1 MRRPENKVIWRM
13 DQKIVALI
21 ALSSI
26 LAISQY
32 TNSLWIPARTD
43 LKVSKRTSSSLTIDW
58 CPVNASV
65 VGYRVRYRR
74 NDISPIV
81 PVNSRCTPAS
91 NGTAV
96 QQFCMKHSMNYSS
109 IFVCNDKTTVR
120 LKNLTLYTF
129 YWIEVTAFTYKSFA
143 NKSSR
148 IINHTDEGIPSSPPV
163 NVTAYVHNS
172 TTICV
177 AWLPVPRE
185 NRNGRIIKYHLD
197 MNNGGSH
204 TPYKYVYVSEGEE
217 DIAQNVTVYGLRKYT
232 SYTVKVSAKTSKG
245 FSRASNDIKVTTAE
259 DAPDKAPTNLTVIKV
274 TADSIQISWQPVPRE
289 SLNGK
294 LCGYKIR
301 WKEEKAEH
309 YTYQELRIKGPS
321 AGRKKRAVDYLDHPP
336 TNFTLRNLTVY
347 TNYSVEIAAHTGAE
361 EGLGPYSQAYFMSG
375 EGVPTYPPRNVTAYN
390 TSAHEIRVEW
400 IPPVQEKIHGE
411 LAGFDVT
418 FMPSHNESSIHHM
431 MIFGS
436 KREVYLSSLTVFTFY
451 NITVAAFTKVGIGNA
466 SDMIQTRTDE
476 STPEVPPENF
486 TAESRSFDSIN
497 VSWKPVPIKLQR
509 GIIIGY
515 KLEVNSSNTVFHR
528 FPWNV
533 TSTVIG
539 NLQMFIEYK
548 LHVRAF
554 TRKGDG
560 PWSHV
565 IPLRTKN
572 RAPSVIP
579 TNVTA
584 TPIGTTS
591 VHLTWAIRGLERGFI
606 LQSFVV
612 SYRALKNGT
621 WGDAV
626 KKHVPTNETSEI
638 FQGQQVFSKEYE
650 IIEGLDVFT
659 KYEIQMAAYAANLTG
674 NFSRP
679 INVTTKEGVPSPPVN
694 VRTRSWSLSSVRV
707 DWDEVP
713 LDDRNGN
720 ITGYIVELRN
730 GSCLIE
736 NRTVDGENNRTAV
749 LDDLE
754 MFVTYNIRVR
764 AKTKAGPGRPSSPVN
779 ATTNQTIPDVNLTF
793 LYANA
798 TSNSSID
805 VSWKI
810 QHINKR
816 LNEPTRY
823 RLSYCPKK
831 YCEKYSADDPV
842 NLNTL
847 FEYSLGNLTTYVEY
861 KIRVMAMDIT
871 AKDGTKVLI
880 PSGNFSKPI
889 YGRTLEGVPGAAPS
903 NVSATPESTTSILV
917 RWGKLPWDKVNANIT
932 QYTIKLYN
940 GSTLEHLRSNHVSSH
955 EFSFLINGL
964 EVYSNYSVQVQA
976 VAKTGSGP
984 FSEFVNITTHQPAP
998 TVVPQNVKA
1007 VATGTT
1013 TILVT
1018 WNRLERKSIVGFQLQ
1033 GYHIKYTNS
1042 VLGEH
1047 ERTQNVDDVDNFTL
1061 TNLKIFA
1068 EYKIQ
1073 VAARSTQP
1081 GNFSSPKT
1089 VRTHEGVPSKP
1100 PGIAQ
1105 PEVLDSISV
1114 RLHWSPIP
1122 NEFHNGIIRGYRIS
1136 YERLVN
1142 GTYQEKTTVPPART
1156 LMLLNLDKATK
1167 YHGKILAYT
1176 NAGDGKEA
1184 NLTFKTADDIPSQP
1198 PVELKPVNRIS
1209 PTKLNVTWKPV
1220 PEQFRHGSLTKYIV
1234 TYQRV
1239 KVGDV
1244 KTEEEE
1250 VNYTEVYANQTH
1262 VSLTN
1267 LEPYVEYKVSVAAAT
1282 SKGKG
1287 PFAFVIG
1294 ETCHCESTLTTSWRR
1309 YEPYANVSDD
1319 GQPGEIIPWVL
1330 KEMVDECCGSCSEF
1344 QTTVVNFKRDGSN
1357 EESAKNSSHFLLK
1370 SLDTSSD
1377 FTFPIYGSSLQD
1389 SYRGGFGYVPVI
1401 ESSGVAFIVYPEVST
1416 QQNTMFNSIIRCL
1429 PVLLLPMVTAYAAGV
1444 IIWILERTGN
1454 AKDFHPSFI
1463 RGTWDGIWWS
1473 FVSMTTLGYGDRA
1486 PLSYKGRLF
1495 AVIWIYFGLVVIAV
1509 TMAMLTT
1516 ALTTVTLKSATKIY
1530 GSKIAA
1536 EQNSPEYHLGTRRN
1550 AKYEPGKEY
1559 HSLEEVTKAL
1569 LKREVQG
1576 ILVDAYSAGLRNDL
1590 FSKFEVSEIVD
1601 YKTAYGIVLSPRSTP
1616 LRKCFHRYLQSHR
1629 AELFKMIKSKV
1640 RPIQTSN
1647 STDKE
1652 EVVSGGLFDSSS
1664 EEFRKA
1670 LRYASISLG
1679 VALFFSLMYEVIRR
1693 IRSREKVHQKVNFK
1707 EILQKEMNMLV
1718 EEFFQRMRKI
1728 KEALGEKHRR
1738 QIIRFWKLR
1747 RKTSFEARWLRISQV
1762 TPIHSKEVT
1771 VTELT

>member
-32 TNSLWIPARTD
+32 TNSLWIPECEQPLGMEFGAIKDAQIQASSEFDLNHAAIQGRLNFQKSGEKRGAWSAKKSDENQWLQIDLRASYTKVTAVASQGRNDFKQWVTKYKLQYSNDRVTFQYYKEQGQTVDKEFTANCDEHSIIYHKLNPPIPARYIRFRPVTWYGHISMRVEVYGFKQAPTD
-43 LKVSKRTSSSLTIDW
+43 LKVSNRTSSSLTIDW
-58 CPVNASV
+58 SPVNASV

-74 NDISPIV
+74 NDNSPIV
-81 PVNSRCTPAS
+81 PVNSSCTPAS

-96 QQFCMKHSMNYSS
+96 QQFCVKRSMNYSS
-109 IFVCNDKTTVR
+109 IFVCNTKTTVY

-129 YWIEVTAFTYKSFA
+129 YWIEVTAFTYTSFS
-143 NKSSR
+143 NESSR
-148 IINHTDEGIPSSPPV
+148 ITNHTDEGI
-163 NVTAYVHNS
+163 
-172 TTICV
+172 
-177 AWLPVPRE
+177 
-185 NRNGRIIKYHLD
+185 
-197 MNNGGSH
+197 
-204 TPYKYVYVSEGEE
+204 
-217 DIAQNVTVYGLRKYT
+217 
-232 SYTVKVSAKTSKG
+232 
-245 FSRASNDIKVTTAE
+245 
-259 DAPDKAPTNLTVIKV
+259 
-274 TADSIQISWQPVPRE
+274 
-289 SLNGK
+289 
-294 LCGYKIR
+294 
-301 WKEEKAEH
+301 
-309 YTYQELRIKGPS
+309 
-321 AGRKKRAVDYLDHPP
+321 
-336 TNFTLRNLTVY
+336 
-347 TNYSVEIAAHTGAE
+347 
-361 EGLGPYSQAYFMSG
+361 
-375 EGVPTYPPRNVTAYN
+375 PTYPPRNVTAYN

-436 KREVYLSSLTVFTFY
+436 KRAVNLSNLAVFTFY

-476 STPEVPPENF
+476 S
-486 TAESRSFDSIN
+486 I
-497 VSWKPVPIKLQR
+497 
-509 GIIIGY
+509 
-515 KLEVNSSNTVFHR
+515 
-528 FPWNV
+528 
-533 TSTVIG
+533 
-539 NLQMFIEYK
+539 
-548 LHVRAF
+548 
-554 TRKGDG
+554 
-560 PWSHV
+560 
-565 IPLRTKN
+565 
-572 RAPSVIP
+572 
-579 TNVTA
+579 
-584 TPIGTTS
+584 
-591 VHLTWAIRGLERGFI
+591 
-606 LQSFVV
+606 
-612 SYRALKNGT
+612 
-621 WGDAV
+621 
-626 KKHVPTNETSEI
+626 
-638 FQGQQVFSKEYE
+638 
-650 IIEGLDVFT
+650 
-659 KYEIQMAAYAANLTG
+659 
-674 NFSRP
+674 
-679 INVTTKEGVPSPPVN
+679 PSPPVN
-694 VRTRSWSLSSVRV
+694 VRTRSWTLSSVRV
-707 DWDEVP
+707 SWDEVP
-713 LDDRNGN
+713 VDDRNGN

-730 GSCLIE
+730 GSCLIR

-764 AKTKAGPGRPSSPVN
+764 AKTKAAPGQPSSPVN

-798 TSNSSID
+798 ISNSSIN

-831 YCEKYSADDPV
+831 YCEKYSAETSEYPV
-842 NLNTL
+842 NLNL

-861 KIRVMAMDIT
+861 KIRVRAVGIT
-871 AKDGTKVLI
+871 AKDGTKVLF
-880 PSGNFSKPI
+880 PSGKISEPI
-889 YGRTLEGVPGAAPS
+889 YERTLEGVPGAAPS

-917 RWGKLPWDKVNANIT
+917 RWGELPWDKVNANIT
-932 QYTIKLYN
+932 EYIIKLYN
-940 GSTLEHLRSNHVSSH
+940 GSTLEYIRSYNVSSH
-955 EFSFLINGL
+955 EFSFSINRL

-984 FSEFVNITTHQPAP
+984 FSEFVNTTTHQPAP
-998 TVVPQNVKA
+998 TVVPVNVKA

-1013 TILVT
+1013 TIRVT
-1018 WNRLERKSIVGFQLQ
+1018 WKTVESRRVVGFQ
-1033 GYHIKYTNS
+1033 GYEIKYTNS
-1042 VLGEH
+1042 VSAKPYIQKVDG
-1047 ERTQNVDDVDNFTL
+1047 VDDVEIRNFTL
-1061 TNLKIFA
+1061 KNLKIFA
-1068 EYKIQ
+1068 KYEIQ

-1081 GNFSSPKT
+1081 GNFSSPQT

-1100 PGIAQ
+1100 PEIAE

-1114 RLHWSPIP
+1114 RLHWRPIP

-1142 GTYQEKTTVPPART
+1142 GTKQEKTTVPPART
-1156 LMLLNLDKATK
+1156 VMLLNLDKATK

-1184 NLTFKTADDIPSQP
+1184 NFTFKTADDIPSQP

-1220 PEQFRHGSLTKYIV
+1220 LEQFRHGTLTKYIV

-1244 KTEEEE
+1244 KTEEEKVKE
-1250 VNYTEVYANQTH
+1250 TEVDASQTH
-1262 VSLTN
+1262 VLLTN
-1267 LEPYVEYKVSVAAAT
+1267 LKPYEEYKVSVAAAT

-1389 SYRGGFGYVPVI
+1389 SYKGGFGYVPVI

-1463 RGTWDGIWWS
+1463 RGTWEGIWWS

-1495 AVIWIYFGLVVIAV
+1495 AVIWIYFGLVIIAV

-1559 HSLEEVTKAL
+1559 HSLEEVTEAL

-1601 YKTAYGIVLSPRSTP
+1601 YKTAYGIVLSPRSTS
-1616 LRKCFHRYLQSHR
+1616 LRKCFHRHLQSHR

-1652 EVVSGGLFDSSS
+1652 EVASGGLFDSTS

>member
-32 TNSLWIPARTD
+32 TNSLWIPAPTD
-43 LKVSKRTSSSLTIDW
+43 LKVSNRTSSSLTIDW
-58 CPVNASV
+58 SPVNASV

-74 NDISPIV
+74 NDNSPIV
-81 PVNSRCTPAS
+81 PVNSSCTPAS

-96 QQFCMKHSMNYSS
+96 QQFCVKRSMNYSS
-109 IFVCNDKTTVR
+109 IFVCNTKTTVY

-129 YWIEVTAFTYKSFA
+129 YWIEVTAFTYTSFS
-143 NKSSR
+143 NESSR
-148 IINHTDEGIPSSPPV
+148 ITNHTDEGI
-163 NVTAYVHNS
+163 
-172 TTICV
+172 
-177 AWLPVPRE
+177 
-185 NRNGRIIKYHLD
+185 
-197 MNNGGSH
+197 
-204 TPYKYVYVSEGEE
+204 
-217 DIAQNVTVYGLRKYT
+217 
-232 SYTVKVSAKTSKG
+232 
-245 FSRASNDIKVTTAE
+245 
-259 DAPDKAPTNLTVIKV
+259 
-274 TADSIQISWQPVPRE
+274 
-289 SLNGK
+289 
-294 LCGYKIR
+294 
-301 WKEEKAEH
+301 
-309 YTYQELRIKGPS
+309 
-321 AGRKKRAVDYLDHPP
+321 
-336 TNFTLRNLTVY
+336 
-347 TNYSVEIAAHTGAE
+347 
-361 EGLGPYSQAYFMSG
+361 
-375 EGVPTYPPRNVTAYN
+375 PTYPPRNVTAYN

-436 KREVYLSSLTVFTFY
+436 KRAVNLSNLAVFTFY

-476 STPEVPPENF
+476 STPAVPPENF

-497 VSWKPVPIKLQR
+497 ASWKPVPTIHQR
-509 GIIIGY
+509 GIIIEY
-515 KLEVNSSNTVFHR
+515 KLNVTNSSTTVVHR
-528 FPWNV
+528 FQRNV
-533 TSTVIG
+533 TSTVIE
-539 NLQMFIEYK
+539 NLQMFMEYN
-548 LHVRAF
+548 LSVVAL
-554 TRKGDG
+554 TRKGEG
-560 PWSHV
+560 RWSAV
-565 IPLRTKN
+565 RTLKTKN

-591 VHLTWAIRGLERGFI
+591 INLTWAIRGLERGFI

-612 SYRALKNGT
+612 SYRALKNRT

-638 FQGQQVFSKEYE
+638 FQGQQVFTKEYE

-659 KYEIQMAAYAANLTG
+659 KYEIQMAAYTANLTG

-694 VRTRSWSLSSVRV
+694 VRTRSWTLSSVRV
-707 DWDEVP
+707 SWDEVP
-713 LDDRNGN
+713 VDDRNGN

-730 GSCLIE
+730 GSCLIR

-764 AKTKAGPGRPSSPVN
+764 AKTKAAPGQPSSPVN

-798 TSNSSID
+798 ISNSSIN

-831 YCEKYSADDPV
+831 YCEKYSAETSEYPV
-842 NLNTL
+842 NLNL

-861 KIRVMAMDIT
+861 KIRVRAVGIT
-871 AKDGTKVLI
+871 AKDGTKVLF
-880 PSGNFSKPI
+880 PSGKISEPI
-889 YGRTLEGVPGAAPS
+889 YERTLEGVPGAAPS

-917 RWGKLPWDKVNANIT
+917 RWGELPWDKVNANIT
-932 QYTIKLYN
+932 EYIIKLYN
-940 GSTLEHLRSNHVSSH
+940 GSTLEYIRSYNVSSH
-955 EFSFLINGL
+955 EFSFSINRL

-984 FSEFVNITTHQPAP
+984 FSEFVNTTTHQPAP
-998 TVVPQNVKA
+998 TVVPVNVKA

-1013 TILVT
+1013 TIRVT
-1018 WNRLERKSIVGFQLQ
+1018 WKTVESRRVVGFQ
-1033 GYHIKYTNS
+1033 GYEIKYTNS
-1042 VLGEH
+1042 VSAKPYIQKVDG
-1047 ERTQNVDDVDNFTL
+1047 VDDVEIRNFTL
-1061 TNLKIFA
+1061 KNLKIFA
-1068 EYKIQ
+1068 KYEIQ

-1081 GNFSSPKT
+1081 GNFSSPQT

-1100 PGIAQ
+1100 PEIAE

-1114 RLHWSPIP
+1114 RLHWRPIP

-1142 GTYQEKTTVPPART
+1142 GTKQEKTTVPPART
-1156 LMLLNLDKATK
+1156 VMLLNLDKATK

-1184 NLTFKTADDIPSQP
+1184 NFTFKTADDIPSQP

-1220 PEQFRHGSLTKYIV
+1220 LEQFRHGTLTKYIV

-1244 KTEEEE
+1244 KTEEEKVKE
-1250 VNYTEVYANQTH
+1250 TEVDASQTH
-1262 VSLTN
+1262 VLLTN
-1267 LEPYVEYKVSVAAAT
+1267 LKPYEEYKVSVAAAT

-1389 SYRGGFGYVPVI
+1389 SYKGGFGYVPVI

-1463 RGTWDGIWWS
+1463 RGTWEGIWWS

-1495 AVIWIYFGLVVIAV
+1495 AVIWIYFGLVIIAV

-1559 HSLEEVTKAL
+1559 HSLEEVTEAL

-1601 YKTAYGIVLSPRSTP
+1601 YKTAYGIVLSPRSTS
-1616 LRKCFHRYLQSHR
+1616 LRKCFHRHLQSHR

-1652 EVVSGGLFDSSS
+1652 EVASGGLFDSTS